1 MNRMTT
7 GRLPSTLH
15 ATPPPLAERMRPATL
30 DALLGQEHLT
40 APGNL
45 IFQAM
50 EVDQLPSLIL
60 WGPPGSGKTT
70 LARIIATQTR
80 HRFEA
85 LSAVLDGVREVR
97 AVVERALA
105 AQPQGTILFVDE
117 IHRFNRAQQDAFL
130 PFVEKGTIILIG
142 ATTENPSF
150 ALNGALLSRC
160 RVAVLQALDAEQI
173 ERLLQRAVADCE
185 QGLGQL
191 SLQLEAGVLSNIAAL
206 ADGDARYAL
215 NLLEVLTQLY
225 RKEIAAGQILTR
237 ERLQQALKRRAL
249 QHDRLGDAHYHLISA
264 LHKSLRGSDVD
275 AALYWLA
282 RMVEGG
288 EDGLYIARRLIRFAS
303 EDIGNADP
311 QALTIALAAKES
323 YHFLGSPEGEL
334 ALAQAVIHLATAP
347 KSNSVYTAFGQAL
360 ACARESGSLGPPLHL
375 RNAPTRL
382 MKEIGYGKDYRY
394 PHDYEAGYVAE
405 EYLPEPL
412 IGKRFYQPV
421 ERGFERE
428 IAKRLEYWR
437 NLKLRNRS

>member
-1 MNRMTT
+1 MTT
-7 GRLPSTLH
+7 GRQPSASGSTI
-15 ATPPPLAERMRPATL
+15 PPLADRMRPL
-30 DALLGQEHLT
+30 DLSELLGQEHLT
-40 APGNL
+40 APGKL
-45 IFQAM
+45 IYQAM
-50 EVDQLPSLIL
+50 AVDRLPSLIL

-70 LARIIATQTR
+70 LARIIAARTAQ
-80 HRFEA
+80 RFEA

-97 AVVERALA
+97 AVVERAKA

-130 PFVEKGTIILIG
+130 PFVEQGTIILIG

-160 RVAVLQALDAEQI
+160 RVAVLNPLNADTIRRLLERAVEDAE
-173 ERLLQRAVADCE
+173 R
-185 QGLGQL
+185 GLGGL
-191 SLQLEAGVLSNIAAL
+191 HLHLEAGILPAIADL

-215 NLLEVLTQLY
+215 NLLEVLTGLY
-225 RKEIAAGQILTR
+225 RAEIAAGQPLTLEGLR
-237 ERLQQALKRRAL
+237 QALERRAL
-249 QHDRLGDAHYHLISA
+249 LHDRVGEAHYNLISA

-282 RMVEGG
+282 RMVQGG

-334 ALAQAVIHLATAP
+334 ALAQAVVYLATAP
-347 KSNSVYTAFGQAL
+347 KSNSVYTAFGRATE
-360 ACARESGSLGPPLHL
+360 CAASSGSLAPPLHI

-382 MKEIGYGKDYRY
+382 MRELGYGKDYRY
-394 PHDYEAGYVAE
+394 PHDHEEGYVAE

-412 IGKRFYQPV
+412 RGTRFYQPV

-428 IAKRLEYWR
+428 IARRLAYWQR
-437 NLKLRNRS
+437 LKSRARS